1 MKTKKFSQKDIKL
14 REWLIKG
21 GRKQS
26 KPNFFTLLKRAA
38 KAA

>member
-1 MKTKKFSQKDIKL
+1 MKKFSPKHLKL
-14 REWLIKG
+14 RSWLLKG

-26 KPNFFTLLKRAA
+26 KPDFFTLLKRAA